1 MQPRH
6 FAALAVVLISLH
18 TYAIAQTPEISP
30 EEAAKH
36 LQSKVDPV
44 YSSTAKQLRLQG
56 DVVLRIAI
64 SGSGAVKLRAIE
76 SGSPLLSS
84 SAIDAVTKWKYSP
97 FLVAGKPVAVETVV
111 TIPFSLGDSPER
123 IKQLAEINDRYFEA
137 FNLCHRQRLDN
148 QLSQAEANCKKAVA
162 LADQLDPARR
172 LERVNAFAE
181 TGDTLFLQRRFADA
195 LQYYQKELALAETF
209 LTIKDNDLASAHA
222 HVGNGLWGT
231 GRLEEAVAQYTK
243 AEDGYKQAR
252 EHIESAFLKNEYSKG
267 LKRVFNDHA
276 ALLRQMGRSDE
287 ADALE
292 KQGDAIVIKEGLKD
306 N

>member
-1 MQPRH
+1 M
-6 FAALAVVLISLH
+6 VLISLH

>member
-64 SGSGAVKLRAIE
+64 SESGAVKLRAIE

-195 LQYYQKELALAETF
+195 LQYYQKELTLAETF